1 MNNGVQDFF
10 EKYGD
15 VMEVVDSVFRSWD
28 GGLDEHE
35 LMEMI
40 KRIHRNSRNDGHRS
54 SRILLEAIKE
64 WSIVTQNNK
73 MILNP
78 DRLETLLDKLRH
90 LAHTEGFNAGRGYDA
105 LEVESYGSNCDL
117 CGRRTYAG
125 VRYSNRIDMWLCHRC
140 WGVKE

>member
-40 KRIHRNSRNDGHRS
+40 KRI
-54 SRILLEAIKE
+54 LLEVIKE

>member
-10 EKYGD
+10 EEYGD
-15 VMEVVDSVFRSWD
+15 VMNVVDSVFSPWD
-28 GGLDEHE
+28 CGLDEHE

-40 KRIHRNSRNDGHRS
+40 KRI
-54 SRILLEAIKE
+54 LLEVIKE

-78 DRLETLLDKLRH
+78 DRLETLLDKLTH
-90 LAHTEGFNAGRGYDA
+90 LAYTEGFNAGRGYDA

-117 CGRRTYAG
+117 CERRTYAG
-125 VRYSNRIDMWLCHRC
+125 ARYSNKIDM
-140 WGVKE
+140 

>member
-10 EKYGD
+10 EEYGD
-15 VMEVVDSVFRSWD
+15 VMNVVDSVFSPWD
-28 GGLDEHE
+28 CGLDEHE

-40 KRIHRNSRNDGHRS
+40 KRIHRNSRNDGHRI

-64 WSIVTQNNK
+64 WVIVTQNNK

-78 DRLETLLDKLRH
+78 VHLETRLDKLRH

-105 LEVESYGSNCDL
+105 LVVESYGSNCDL

-125 VRYSNRIDMWLCHRC
+125 VRYSNKIDMWLCRRC